1 MKEKVLRF
9 VFLSFVVFFFVLLI
23 AEKTGYYESRTTK
36 AKTLTEEQIKIFE
49 EDIKNGKEIDVT
61 EYTVDLNKDYSTD
74 LSDDIYRVSLKLEN
88 IFDKSI
94 KFIFSKV
101 AKSVTE

>member
-1 MKEKVLRF
+1 MKEKVIKF
-9 VFLSFVVFFFVLLI
+9 IFASFVIFFFVLII

-36 AKTLTEEQIKIFE
+36 TKTLTEEQIKVFE

-61 EYTVDLNKDYSTD
+61 EYTVNLNKDYSTE
-74 LSDDIYRVSLKLEN
+74 LSDNIYRVSLKLEN

-94 KFIFSKV
+94 KFIFSKM
-101 AKSVTE
+101 AKSME